1 MFNDVDDFLMGTPS
15 SKFLDIVFNANR
27 NIVHKEL
34 ERLMEWMAA
43 LELILE
49 KECAI
54 EDVEKKVKYFIANEE
69 NKKELENKLNSLYIE
84 SMGNILSE
92 SE

>member
-1 MFNDVDDFLMGTPS
+1 MFNDVDDFMMGTPS
-15 SKFLDIVFNANR
+15 SKFKDIVFNANR
-27 NIVHKEL
+27 NVVENEL
-34 ERLMEWMAA
+34 DRLIEWMAA

-49 KECAI
+49 KECGVD
-54 EDVEKKVKYFIANEE
+54 DVEKKVKYFIANEE
-69 NKKELENKLNSLYIE
+69 NKDELENKKNSLYIE

>member
-15 SKFLDIVFNANR
+15 SKFLDIVFHANR
-27 NIVHKEL
+27 NVVQKEL
-34 ERLMEWMAA
+34 ERVMEWMAA
-43 LELILE
+43 MELILE
-49 KECAI
+49 KECGV

-84 SMGNILSE
+84 SMGNILSQ